1 MSLEKLR
8 LNNKTGHV
16 SLPHWSELLIKTGQK
31 GTLNINE
38 SCTLHVVIGLPTI
51 SFASSFI
58 ALGSIYE
65 SLLSS
70 ETEENII
77 KQDIDYWK
85 QSIGKPCLFT
95 SALTDNKSIL
105 ARIESVE
112 EIAPDG
118 QFIKI
123 KLTEKNKGLVRAKSI
138 IIHESE
144 AADQV
149 NLTDIKG
156 KLGAK
161 ISNNA
166 SDNASFTKGVLGRNR
181 FEKLA
186 SNQNTSTSLVDS
198 NNRFQLES
206 QERIFYVDNRSGSLS
221 DLFIPS
227 NIYKHKHSKICKF
240 LSSTKKY
247 NGQIIESN
255 VLILSGSNSILRYS
269 NINKS
274 KCIFYLLSK
283 GERNFNS
290 AREIIEDKFFSRN
303 NLEVNFNIDPQQ
315 AFELTTFYT

>member
-8 LNNKTGHV
+8 LNDKTGLT
-16 SLPHWSELLIKTGQK
+16 SLPNWTKLLIQTGQK

-70 ETEENII
+70 ETEENNK

-85 QSIGKPCLFT
+85 QSVGKPCLFT
-95 SALTDNKSIL
+95 SSLTNNKSLL

-112 EIAPDG
+112 EIPPDG

-123 KLTEKNKGLVRAKSI
+123 KLIEKNKGLVRSKSI
-138 IIHESE
+138 IIHESK

-149 NLTDIKG
+149 HLTDIKG

-166 SDNASFTKGVLGRNR
+166 SENASFTKGVIGRDR

-186 SNQNTSTSLVDS
+186 SNQNTSTYLVDS

-206 QERIFYVDNRSGSLS
+206 QEKIFYINDRIGSFLIS
-221 DLFIPS
+221 LFLAT
-227 NIYKHKHSKICKF
+227 F
-240 LSSTKKY
+240 T
-247 NGQIIESN
+247 
-255 VLILSGSNSILRYS
+255 
-269 NINKS
+269 NINTQKHAS
-274 KCIFYLLSK
+274 F
-283 GERNFNS
+283 
-290 AREIIEDKFFSRN
+290 
-303 NLEVNFNIDPQQ
+303 
-315 AFELTTFYT
+315 